1 MVIEFSG
8 LGLWYSVV
16 TYDACVRLCL
26 HSWASGC
33 MEAPVFLANECKLL
47 QNAFGLQN
55 VLLKPE
61 EELLQ
66 KRSSELVSEG
76 ASVKLKKTFGKMKVQ
91 VRKVKMVLDPPSG
104 CNFSS
109 LKPPK
114 VKLESVRFHLSNVK
128 STLSSEWQALRK
140 VSVPLH
146 IPANGSFSRRSLAYV
161 HAGTQYLKE
170 VSGVL
175 KIGAASLHGNSPSYK
190 VVQETYA
197 CSLRLKS
204 SSAEDAVQM
213 QPGSGESHIFLPD
226 GLGDDLVVE
235 VFDSKG
241 ESCGRVIAQ
250 VADIADNPI
259 AREGLLTVLM
269 QGDKLRWWPIYH
281 EPEHE
286 LVGRIQLFINYSTS
300 LDENGHLKCGSVA
313 ETVAYDLVL
322 EAAMKIQHIQQRNLL
337 LDGPWRWLVTEFA
350 LHYGVS
356 DAYTKL
362 RYLSYIMD
370 VATPTA
376 DFLNLVH
383 DLLLPV
389 IMKGNDDR
397 TLSHQENRILGEI
410 SDLVEQAVSLVFEN
424 YKSLDESSL
433 SGMVDFLKPATG
445 SVALALAP
453 ALKLYAL
460 LHDILSSG
468 AQLKLC
474 RYFQAAVKTRSRR
487 HLAETEEY
495 LSTNNENILMDSV
508 TFSIAF
514 QKMISLCCNIRNEI
528 FTDIEI
534 HNQNVLPSFIDLP
547 NLSSSI
553 YSTELCNRLRAFLV
567 ACPPTGPSSPVTELV
582 IATADFQRDMTC
594 WNISP
599 IKGGVDAK
607 GLFHSFITCWIE
619 NKRLAL
625 LESCKHDKVKWSGV
639 KTQHSTN
646 PFLDDMYD
654 RLKETLGEFE
664 IVIRRWPEYT
674 SVLENAIADVE
685 RAILETL
692 DKQYG
697 DVLSP
702 LKENPMQN
710 MFGLK
715 YVQKI
720 AKGNVCSYTV
730 PVELGILL
738 NSMKR
743 MLDVLRP
750 KIEAQLKSWVFGVP
764 DGGNAVPG
772 ECLSEVTVM
781 LRTKFRNYL
790 QSVVEKLGENTR
802 LRNATKLKKIIEDS
816 EGSVVDSDVRSRM
829 QPLKDILIET
839 IDSLYNVFE
848 TNVFLIIC
856 RGFWDRMGQDVKKFL
871 DDRKE
876 KGSWYKGSRV
886 ALSVVDDTFASQM
899 QQLLGNALQEKD
911 LEPPRS
917 IMEVRSMLCKDAMN
931 QKDNNYY
938 Y

>member
-1 MVIEFSG
+1 MVTHRGKPRPVMGNSSLGRGLGLPSASKFQSGHMSSGEVPALRPIAVSGNDGDGSGSDMDTSNDSEDDVGGGPKLLHRYGIKTNAPIHTQFSSNNDIMQRKQGHGVKGLGGGGWGCPVARPTFNKDDLSDSIKSPRVSLPTVSVQGLHEQSLRSQKLADDDLPSAPPFSDCVQEINAVSEQVLTFRAYDAPSSENSGGSATTNVANTFKSATLGSCGLNSTANMIPSVSG

-250 VADIADNPI
+250 VADIADNPFC
-259 AREGLLTVLM
+259 RVTSFG
-269 QGDKLRWWPIYH
+269 GGPYH

-674 SVLENAIADVE
+674 SVLEN
-685 RAILETL
+685 
-692 DKQYG
+692 
-697 DVLSP
+697 
-702 LKENPMQN
+702 
-710 MFGLK
+710 
-715 YVQKI
+715 
-720 AKGNVCSYTV
+720 
-730 PVELGILL
+730 
-738 NSMKR
+738 
-743 MLDVLRP
+743 
-750 KIEAQLKSWVFGVP
+750 
-764 DGGNAVPG
+764 
-772 ECLSEVTVM
+772 
-781 LRTKFRNYL
+781 
-790 QSVVEKLGENTR
+790 
-802 LRNATKLKKIIEDS
+802 
-816 EGSVVDSDVRSRM
+816 
-829 QPLKDILIET
+829 
-839 IDSLYNVFE
+839 
-848 TNVFLIIC
+848 
-856 RGFWDRMGQDVKKFL
+856 
-871 DDRKE
+871 
-876 KGSWYKGSRV
+876 
-886 ALSVVDDTFASQM
+886 
-899 QQLLGNALQEKD
+899 
-911 LEPPRS
+911 
-917 IMEVRSMLCKDAMN
+917 
-931 QKDNNYY
+931 
-938 Y
+938 